1 MKKIAL
7 IVNTD
12 KAKAVACAEK
22 IADMF
27 CENGAEIVT
36 LIKFADCGVLN
47 GVNNFDIFP
56 TYDELFS
63 DCDFA
68 VTVGGDGTII
78 HSAKYAAI
86 YDKPM
91 IGVNVGRLGFAAE
104 VEPDNIADL
113 LRILKDDFSVNNRM
127 LLDVSISHSDGTC
140 ENYLAVND
148 ATVARGRLSRIIDIF
163 VSLDNSPISEYHA
176 DGILFSTPTGST
188 AYSLSAGGPVIY
200 PEMEC
205 ILLTPICPHS
215 LISRSVIFDGNSVLN
230 TTVKIRDNNPA
241 VISIDGEHNIEI
253 NSDDLITIKK
263 STKNL
268 RLIKLYD
275 RNFYQLLNEKL
286 KERKSR

>member
-1 MKKIAL
+1 MTVAL

-12 KAKAVACAEK
+12 KPKAVLCACE
-22 IADMF
+22 ISELLSSDNADV
-27 CENGAEIVT
+27 IT
-36 LIKFADCGVLN
+36 LKKFYDYGVKLKDNTAVLN
-47 GVNNFDIFP
+47 
-56 TYDELFS
+56 TYDELFLK
-63 DCDFA
+63 CDIA

-78 HSAKYAAI
+78 HSAKYAAK

-104 VEPDNIADL
+104 VEPDKISDL
-113 LRILKDDFSVNNRM
+113 LRIIKGDYSVNKRM
-127 LLDVSISHSDGTC
+127 LLDVTVTHSSGIT

-148 ATVARGRLSRIIDIF
+148 ATVARGNLSRIIDVS

-188 AYSLSAGGPVIY
+188 AYALSAGGPVIY

-215 LISRSVIFDGNSVLN
+215 LISRSVVFDGNSVLN
-230 TTVKIRDNNPA
+230 TTVKLRDNTPA
-241 VISIDGEHNIEI
+241 VLSIDGEINVEI
-253 NSDDLITIKK
+253 NPSDIITIKK
-263 STKNL
+263 SSEYLK
-268 RLIKLYD
+268 LIKLYD

-286 KERKSR
+286 KERKS

>member
-1 MKKIAL
+1 MKIAL

-12 KAKAVACAEK
+12 KPEAVACAREIEK
-22 IADMF
+22 LITDNHSELLTLKSFYEYGVKASVIL
-27 CENGAEIVT
+27 ENY
-36 LIKFADCGVLN
+36 N
-47 GVNNFDIFP
+47 
-56 TYDELFS
+56 ELFS
-63 DCDFA
+63 LCDAA

-78 HSAKYAAI
+78 HSAKYAAK
-86 YDKPM
+86 YNKPM

-104 VEPDNIADL
+104 VEPDNINDL
-113 LRILKDDFSVNNRM
+113 MRILKGEYTLQNRM
-127 LLDVSISHSDGTC
+127 LLDVTVTHSDNTT

-148 ATVARGRLSRIIDIF
+148 ATVARGQLSRIIDVS

-215 LISRSVIFDGNSVLN
+215 LISRSVLFDGSSVLN
-230 TTVKIRDNNPA
+230 STVKLRDNTPA
-241 VISIDGEHNIEI
+241 VLSIDGEQNIEI
-253 NSDDLITIKK
+253 NSTDVITIKK
-263 STKNL
+263 SDKTLK
-268 RLIKLYD
+268 LITLYD

-286 KERKSR
+286 KERKS

>member
-1 MKKIAL
+1 MKIAL

-12 KAKAVACAEK
+12 KPKAISCAWNIAKLLSAK
-22 IADMF
+22 
-27 CENGAEIVT
+27 NAEIIT
-36 LIKFADCGVLN
+36 LSDFADHGVLN
-47 GVNNFDIFP
+47 DINKSASLNS
-56 TYDELFS
+56 YEELFNE
-63 DCDFA
+63 CDIA

-78 HSAKYAAI
+78 HSAKFASK

-104 VEPDNIADL
+104 VEPDNIGDL
-113 LRILKDDFSVNNRM
+113 ARLLSGDYKVNKRM
-127 LLDVSISHSDGTC
+127 LLDVTITRSDGNK

-148 ATVARGRLSRIIDIF
+148 ATVARGSLSRIIDVS

-188 AYSLSAGGPVIY
+188 AYALSAGGPVIY

-215 LISRSVIFDGNSVLN
+215 LISRSVVFDGGSVLN
-230 TTVKIRDNNPA
+230 TTVKIRDNTPA
-241 VISIDGEHNIEI
+241 VLSIDGERNIEI
-253 NSDDLITIKK
+253 NPDDVITIKK
-263 STKNL
+263 SEKYL
-268 RLIKLYD
+268 KLIKLYD

-286 KERKSR
+286 KERKN